1 VEYNLFEIML
11 KGNLKG
17 LQIELN
23 REQIEKFY
31 SYMNLLL
38 EWNEKINLTAITN
51 PEEVITKHF
60 VDSLTINKY
69 IVKNSRVIDIGT
81 GAGFP
86 GIPLNIL
93 RNDIDLLLLDSLNKR
108 IIFLDDIIEKLKLEK
123 VKTIHARAEELGQ
136 DKKFREQYDTV
147 VSRAVAPLNVLLEYM
162 LPYVKVGGKC
172 ICMKGPKLEEEL
184 EQSKISIDTL
194 GGKVEEIDET
204 SLPNTDIKR
213 NILVVRKIRI
223 MDSKYPRKMTNI
235 KSNPL

>member
-1 VEYNLFEIML
+1 MEYNLFEIML